1 MNRRNLLILMSDQ
14 HSRNAMS
21 CAGHP
26 VVRTPNL
33 DKLAARGTRFTSAYT
48 PCPICVP
55 ARASFATGQYVHQ
68 IGYWDNAHPYEG
80 RIESWGHQLIA
91 AGHRVESIGKL
102 HHRFDEDPDGYAQ
115 HHIPL
120 NVVDGVGDVMSS
132 LREDIPVRS
141 SNREAIKSAR
151 GGESTYL
158 DYDRRIADSAEDW
171 LTDAAGRKSDGDDKP
186 WAAFVSFVCPH
197 PPYICPPDL
206 FDEYFNHPNLPMP
219 PQWRRK
225 DWPAHPALNEFR
237 RVMQCDEPFTEEE
250 IRRVMAAYFG
260 ATTWMDRQLG
270 RVIDSLE
277 ANGLT
282 QDTRIIYTSDHGE
295 SLGRRGLFGKFTM
308 YEESAGV
315 PLILAGPD
323 MPEGKVCQTPANL
336 IDVRQ
341 SALDCLGVEPAESD
355 VNRPGKSLF
364 QIANESDDP
373 DRVAFSEYHAVASTS
388 AQFMLRKGDHK
399 LIHYTGQNPQLFD
412 LAADPAEVNDLAGDS
427 KSQDI
432 LQDLEAELRKIVNP
446 EETDARA
453 KADQAALI
461 EDHGGRDAVLAKGT
475 FINSPAPGEKP
486 AFVNSDP
493 AESK

>member
-1 MNRRNLLILMSDQ
+1 MG
-14 HSRNAMS
+14 

-26 VVRTPNL
+26 IVRTPNL
-33 DKLAARGTRFTSAYT
+33 DQLAAHGTRFTSAYT

-80 RIESWGHQLIA
+80 KVQGWGHRLIE

-102 HHRFDEDPDGYAQ
+102 HHRADEDTDGYAS

-120 NVVDGVGDVMSS
+120 NVVAGIGDVMSS
-132 LREDIPVRS
+132 LREDIPVRA

-151 GGESTYL
+151 GGDSTYL
-158 DYDRRIADSAEDW
+158 DYDRRIADSAEEW
-171 LTDAAGRKSDGDDKP
+171 LTAAAKRKADGDDKP

-197 PPYICPPDL
+197 PPYVCPPDL
-206 FDEYFNHPNLPMP
+206 FEEYFNHPDLSMP
-219 PQWRRK
+219 TQWRRE
-225 DWPAHPALNEFR
+225 DWPAHPALDEFR
-237 RVMQCDEPFTEEE
+237 RVMQCDEPFSEEE

-270 RVIDSLE
+270 RVLDSLK
-277 ANGLT
+277 ANGLD
-282 QDTRIIYTSDHGE
+282 QDTRVVYTSDHGE

-323 MPEGKVCQTPANL
+323 VPKGKVCRTPSNL
-336 IDVRQ
+336 IDIHQ
-341 SALDCLGVEPAESD
+341 SALECLGGDSTEPDPKS
-355 VNRPGKSLF
+355 PGRSLF
-364 QIANESDDP
+364 QIANEPDNP
-373 DRVAFSEYHAVASTS
+373 DRVAFSEYHAVASAS
-388 AQFMLRKGDHK
+388 AQFMLRKGNHK
-399 LIHYTGQNPQLFD
+399 LIHYAGQEPQLFD
-412 LAADPAEVNDLAGDS
+412 LENDPDETLNLAGRAENAN
-427 KSQDI
+427 I
-432 LQDLEAELRKIVNP
+432 EQDLEAELRKVVSP
-446 EETDARA
+446 GDVDARA

-461 EDHGGRDAVLAKGT
+461 EQHGGRKAVLAKGT

-486 AFVNSDP
+486 AFVKSDRP
-493 AESK
+493 A